1 MPDVRA
7 ASVEIHPLSVCCWC
21 GSPFVRGVVEIL
33 GLQPWTCPTEACWR
47 RQVQHAMIVQLKGK
61 ERRCRFVPLPRQ
73 VEAME
78 ALAGDPVYIMIG
90 GAAGGSKS
98 KGLRE
103 IAHAE
108 CLKHPN
114 FRVLLLRRTF
124 SELQSNHIE
133 DSTLEAPE
141 MDAECVPS
149 AKVVRYKNG
158 AILQFGHCETSAD
171 AAKYLSSEYD
181 LIIFDELV
189 TFEEVQFLLISSRA
203 RSTKAGVRPKI
214 LCGTNPGG
222 PQSHWV
228 RMRFI
233 DKTVDREQFP
243 DYDPNEW
250 LFIPSKLEDN
260 PYLDQQY
267 ERKLLALPPEMRKA
281 YRDGDWDIFPGQ
293 YFPEW
298 RKKTHVTHNAHGEPV
313 HVRFPVE
320 LPRVIAMDWGYVKAG
335 WIGWFVLLSDG
346 GAYLEHEYVPVRVV
360 AGEQGKEIA
369 RQTQALGLK
378 KISYLVYDHQ
388 MESPQG
394 DSGETIIETV
404 RRGMKAEHFA
414 PATRQADKDRK
425 NGWARMR
432 GWLMNAPDDP
442 PRPWLRVSPTCPYA
456 IRTIPAQISD
466 KTDPEDMDTT
476 GEDHACDTIRYFCMS
491 RPHPAAIGPT
501 QTPAKEWSLGWL
513 KNRVTTPAGNLSG
526 REVRVA

>member
-1 MPDVRA
+1 MA
-7 ASVEIHPLSVCCWC
+7 ADAVIETHPLARCSWC
-21 GSPFVRGVVEIL
+21 GAPFVRGAVEIL
-33 GLQPWTCPTEACWR
+33 GLQPWVCPTEACWR
-47 RQVQHAMIVQLKGK
+47 RQIAHAMIVQLKGK

-78 ALAGDPVYIMIG
+78 ALEGTPVYIMIG

-233 DKTVDREQFP
+233 DKNVDLEQFP
-243 DYDPNEW
+243 DYDPADW

-260 PYLDQQY
+260 PYLDKNY

-298 RKKTHVTHNAHGEPV
+298 RKATHVTPE
-313 HVRFPVE
+313 HVE
-320 LPRVIAMDWGYVKAG
+320 YPREFGRSLSLDWGFVKPGSCGFWVHDPEGHLYREEEYIFTRTTAFDVG
-335 WIGWFVLLSDG
+335 QEIG
-346 GAYLEHEYVPVRVV
+346 RR
-360 AGEQGKEIA
+360 ITA
-369 RQTQALGLK
+369 RGLTRLK
-378 KISYLVYDHQ
+378 FLVYDTA
-388 MESPQG
+388 MEIPNNDTGESTITSVMRGIRVQG
-394 DSGETIIETV
+394 V
-404 RRGMKAEHFA
+404 HLAH
-414 PATRQADKDRK
+414 RQADKDRV
-425 NGWARMR
+425 NGWQRLR
-432 GWLMNAPDDP
+432 HWFRLAPDG
-442 PRPWLRVSPTCPYA
+442 RPWMLSSPHCTYFN
-456 IRTIPAQISD
+456 RTIPSLVSD
-466 KTDPEDMDTT
+466 DTKPEDVNTH
-476 GEDHACDTIRYFCMS
+476 GEDHAGDDSRYEVMAMPMPGAS
-491 RPHPAAIGPT
+491 STTKP
-501 QTPAKEWSLGWL
+501 PAKEWSLGWI
-513 KNRVTTPAGNLSG
+513 KNRVTKPVGNLSG